1 MKRVLSCLTAL
12 VLMLLPVFSL
22 AQGARNL
29 SIAYTLDADE
39 ILRVSE
45 ALGLEGTEDD
55 EQMARAVCTLVNSA
69 SLSVMMQD
77 GGVRAALSLQGT
89 EVLWGAVT
97 WDGEQVSMTSSL
109 LPGCAAVVSL
119 DQVNRA
125 VAAAKA
131 VDWESLAAELMAE
144 ASSWASALDST
155 DESGSFIGDAYEGGT
170 HRVTWRADDRDLALL
185 IDGLILRLESRDD
198 VGALLDILCEDMVDG
213 GAQGAYEAFRTYDH
227 HVALENR
234 YAYVFSEA
242 SNAKGDAV
250 GYSLTVLDGG
260 EQTGTASLG
269 VREDGA
275 RLVTGISLGN
285 GQTDWTD
292 LDVTARLESD
302 GMDFAYDFAKYLSDA
317 EDGFQAAVLDPDSR
331 SVSASMEGQALW
343 NASGSTVSATTR
355 MTQNV
360 DGAEMK
366 GRVEETAVQTVDPYT
381 SAAEMRAF
389 YMDGDVPAVVCRTEG
404 SESPAFAQKTDDLTE
419 LNMEAWD
426 DETQDLLDAS
436 LEKGVK
442 ALMVKLFKNTP
453 TECFSVLTTLMNL
466 GN

>member
-1 MKRVLSCLTAL
+1 MKRVLACLTAL
-12 VLMLLPVFSL
+12 VLMLLPAFSL
-22 AQGARNL
+22 AQGARKL

-55 EQMARAVCTLVNSA
+55 EQVTRAVCTLVNSA

-185 IDGLILRLESRDD
+185 IDGLILRLENRDD

-213 GAQGAYEAFRTYDH
+213 GAQGAYAAFRTYDH

-234 YAYVFSEA
+234 YAYVFSGA

-260 EQTGTASLG
+260 EQVGTASLS

-275 RLVTGISLGN
+275 RLVVGIPLGYGETN
-285 GQTDWTD
+285 WID

-302 GMDFAYDFAKYLSDA
+302 GINLECAFAEYLSDA
-317 EDGFQAAVLDPDSR
+317 GNSFQAAVLDPDSCIA
-331 SVSASMEGQALW
+331 SVSMEEQVLMD
-343 NASGSTVSATTR
+343 ASGSTASATTQI
-355 MTQNV
+355 TQNM
-360 DGAEMK
+360 DGVEMK
-366 GRVEETAVQTVDPYT
+366 SRVDETGAYTADPYT
-381 SAAEMRAF
+381 SSAETRAF
-389 YMDGDVPAVVCRTEG
+389 YMDGDVPAVVCRTDG
-404 SESPAFAQKTDDLTE
+404 SESPAFTQETDDLTE
-419 LNMEAWD
+419 LNLEAWD
-426 DETQDLLDAS
+426 DEAQDLLDAS
-436 LEKGVK
+436 VEKGVK